1 VLRLGL
7 CCLFL
12 REPIR
17 CRTTTAK
24 ALRPLRRKERLA
36 RVSALCLNNVASL
49 KASVE
54 AVTRLGIGAFRIQS
68 GLFPRATHPEVGYR
82 LEELPDRRRILA
94 LAAEVRALAKAQGIR
109 LSFHPDQFVV
119 LSSAR
124 PEVVDSSL
132 RELEFQGLQAEL
144 FGAEVINI
152 HGGGAEGGK
161 AAALA
166 RFKTSFR
173 RLSLRVRRRLSLEND
188 DRVYTPRDLLP
199 LCRELGVPL
208 VYDAHHHRC
217 LPDGLSVSA
226 ATRAAA
232 ATWKRLG
239 RARGSCSSRA
249 VLRGGDRVPGG
260 REPYF
265 HISSP
270 RAGWRGGD
278 PRPHA
283 DYIDPR
289 DFPKCWLRGRVTV
302 DVEAKAKELAI
313 LRLRG
318 DLGL

>member
-1 VLRLGL
+1 MKLRLGL
-7 CCLFL
+7 CCLFV

-17 CRTTTAK
+17 YRTTTAK
-24 ALRPLRRKERLA
+24 ALRPLRRRERLA
-36 RVSALCLNNVASL
+36 RVSALCLNNVESL

-54 AVTRLGIGAFRIQS
+54 AVLRLGIGAFRIQS
-68 GLFPRATHPEVGYR
+68 GLFPRQSHPEVGYA
-82 LEELPDRRRILA
+82 LEDLPDRARILA
-94 LAAEVRALAKAQGIR
+94 LAAEVRALARREGVR
-109 LSFHPDQFVV
+109 LSLHPDQFVV

-166 RFKTSFR
+166 RFKASFR

-188 DRVYTPRDLLP
+188 DRVYTPSDLLP
-199 LCRELGVPL
+199 VCRELGIPL
-208 VYDAHHHRC
+208 VYDVHHHRC
-217 LPDGLSVSA
+217 LPDGLSVEA
-226 ATRAAA
+226 ATRASA

-239 RARGSCSSRA
+239 R
-249 VLRGGDRVPGG
+249 
-260 REPYF
+260 EPYF
-265 HISSP
+265 HVSSP

-289 DFPKCWLRGRVTV
+289 DFPSCWRRLRCTV
-302 DVEAKAKELAI
+302 DVEAKAKELAV
-313 LRLRG
+313 LRLMSA
-318 DLGL
+318 L